1 MKAKTKTKA
10 LLMSLCAVLLV
21 AASVLGTMAYLTD
34 SKDVKNTFTVG
45 NVTITLD
52 EAKVDDNGNAIDK
65 QGNRV
70 TNLADAERVPG
81 NAYKLLPGHTY
92 TKDPTVTVL
101 APSVESY
108 VRMKVTFNKASAL
121 IAMCTDPEFAEDGP
135 TGVENAYPLIRMVNF
150 VEANAA
156 KWDGIIPDN
165 MVDTEEMLANGKYF
179 AYDAEADTLTYYFYY
194 KETVEAPT
202 ADVKDV
208 KLATLFDSI
217 KVPEWVTGD
226 QLKALQGFE
235 INVVAEAIQA
245 DGFENADAAWAA
257 FAAQK

>member
-45 NVTITLD
+45 NVAIKLD
-52 EAKVDDNGNAIDK
+52 EAKVDENGTQVVDK
-65 QGNRV
+65 DGNPVARV
-70 TNLADAERVPG
+70 TR

-92 TKDPTVTVL
+92 VKDPTVTVL
-101 APSVESY
+101 KPSVASY
-108 VRMKVTFNKASAL
+108 VRMKVTFNKASQI

-165 MVDTEEMLANGKYF
+165 MVDTEEMLADAKYF
-179 AYDAEADTLTYYFYY
+179 VYDKTANTLTYYFYY
-194 KETVEAPT
+194 NTIVKAID
-202 ADVKDV
+202 ADVKLD
-208 KLATLFDSI
+208 TLFDSI
-217 KVPEWVTGD
+217 TVPQWVTGD
-226 QLKALQGFE
+226 QLAKLDGFQ
-235 INVVAEAIQA
+235 ITAVAEAIQA
-245 DGFENADAAWAA
+245 DGFESADAAWAK
-257 FAAQK
+257 FE